1 MQWVD
6 HHLIKLKDDNL
17 CFDHPWSIKEDDQLI
32 KSTMVEPT
40 TWSINGWEFY
50 YHKHQ
55 ETLQDK
61 WGRLIK
67 IGMASS
73 SLTGARLF
81 CFVFPNFLCYIS
93 SHYPKRH
100 LAGKWQKVL
109 ARVKSSLNFD
119 RKFQIFFRNLAIFSP
134 NTLGICDRN
143 NFILAF
149 VGNFS
154 QKQRPDDEWYF
165 FSGQLLSF

>member
-1 MQWVD
+1 MYRDISESINNMQWVD
-6 HHLIKLKDDNL
+6 HHLINLKDDNL

-32 KSTMVEPT
+32 QSTMVEPT

-55 ETLQDK
+55 ETQHDK
-61 WGRLIK
+61 GGRLIK
-67 IGMASS
+67 TGMASS

-93 SHYPKRH
+93 SQYPKTH

-109 ARVKSSLNFD
+109 ARVKRQLKILTENV
-119 RKFQIFFRNLAIFSP
+119 KFFFRNLAIFSP
-134 NTLGICDRN
+134 
-143 NFILAF
+143 
-149 VGNFS
+149 
-154 QKQRPDDEWYF
+154 
-165 FSGQLLSF
+165 